1 MCKKTV
7 SMTDVK
13 EEELPLNA
21 KEDEKRIMDY
31 TRVYMMRSDYSK
43 WKFDALIIGKRQ
55 SVSI

>member
-1 MCKKTV
+1 
-7 SMTDVK
+7 MTDVK